1 MTEHT
6 TISKRPAERGNVLF
20 LILIAVALFAAL
32 SYAVTQSSR
41 SGSGDAGSE
50 TNLVN
55 SAQITQYPSSV
66 RTSIIRMMVSKGI
79 AVDQL
84 VFDKPP
90 YTDLTTASLRERG
103 VFHPEG
109 GGSTYADAAA
119 EVMENGL
126 PGPWYFNGSLEVAN
140 VGTSTASSVA
150 GNEIIAFLPGV
161 KRSVCEKVNEQLG
174 ITGDVNSDVDLS
186 GSADNMITATTAI
199 ADDNL
204 ILGDG
209 PSTDTVGLAG
219 QAFGCFRNNN
229 TTTYVYY
236 HVLVEQ

>member
-1 MTEHT
+1 MTKHT
-6 TISKRPAERGNVLF
+6 TISKRMSERGNVLF

-90 YTDLTTASLRERG
+90 FTDLNTASLRERG

-119 EVMENGL
+119 DVMVSGL
-126 PGPWYFNGSLEVAN
+126 PGPWYFNGSVEIAN
-140 VGTSTASSVA
+140 VGTSTPASVA
-150 GNEIIAFLPGV
+150 GNEIIAFLPGI
-161 KRSVCEKVNEQLG
+161 KQGVCDKINEQLG

-186 GSADNMITATTAI
+186 GLADNMVTATI
-199 ADDNL
+199 ANTDGNL

-209 PSTDTVGLAG
+209 PSTDTAGLSG

-229 TTTYVYY
+229 TSTYVYY

>member
-1 MTEHT
+1 MTDHKANKARTSE
-6 TISKRPAERGNVLF
+6 KGNVLF

-66 RTSIIRMMVSKGI
+66 RTSIIRMMVSKGV

-84 VFDKPP
+84 LFDKPP
-90 YTDLTTASLRERG
+90 YTDLTTAALRERG

-109 GGSTYADAAA
+109 GGSSYGDAAA
-119 EVMENGL
+119 EVMANGA
-126 PGPWYFNGSLEVAN
+126 PGPWYFNGSLEVLN
-140 VGTSTASSVA
+140 LGTSTASSVA

-161 KRSVCEKVNEQLG
+161 KKAVCDKVNEQLG

-186 GSADNMITATTAI
+186 GFADNMITASTANV
-199 ADDNL
+199 DGDL
-204 ILGDG
+204 ILGDAT
-209 PSTDTVGLAG
+209 STDTVGLAG
-219 QAFGCFRNNN
+219 QAFGCYQNNN
-229 TTTYVYY
+229 TSTYVYF